1 MTDDPERRREFTR
14 WRISAEWAVP
24 LDLVT
29 GDTVEEMRAAAA
41 ALRPEFLPPTAA

>member
-24 LDLVT
+24 LDL
-29 GDTVEEMRAAAA
+29 
-41 ALRPEFLPPTAA
+41 PEFLPPTAA